1 MAYNK
6 FITQDGIVA
15 LDLTED
21 TITAE
26 TLEKGITAHDK
37 YGVLIVGTM
46 ESEEVA
52 EYDGSVVIEDAV
64 KTVTITVNSEYS
76 EAPYKSSVYIKLGS
90 KPTSDNDYDITVS
103 GGETITAQ
111 TFTVAPVAYLWSGYN
126 AGSTGYKINNGSL
139 NSLSSDSSWETA
151 TEIQLSDGDTITLV
165 SCALD

>member
-6 FITQDGIVA
+6 FITQDGVVA

-52 EYDGSVVIEDAV
+52 EYDGSVVIENAV
-64 KTVTITVNSEYS
+64 KLISFTIESTAYQAEEGMTWAEWLTTDYNTNSYTENLLDGTQTVFIEPYGEIQGYGVAYDNSFV
-76 EAPYKSSVYIKLGS
+76 SVEDVIVEDRAYTKKLGS
-90 KPTSDNDYDITVS
+90 HI
-103 GGETITAQ
+103 
-111 TFTVAPVAYLWSGYN
+111 
-126 AGSTGYKINNGSL
+126 
-139 NSLSSDSSWETA
+139 
-151 TEIQLSDGDTITLV
+151 
-165 SCALD
+165 

>member
-6 FITQDGIVA
+6 FITQDGVVA

-37 YGVLIVGTM
+37 HGMLIVGTM

-64 KTVTITVNSEYS
+64 KLISFTIDGTSYQAEEGMTWAEWLTTDYNKNSYTENLLDGTQTVFIESYGITKGYGVAYDNSFV
-76 EAPYKSSVYIKLGS
+76 SVEDVIVADRAYTKKLGS
-90 KPTSDNDYDITVS
+90 H
-103 GGETITAQ
+103 
-111 TFTVAPVAYLWSGYN
+111 L
-126 AGSTGYKINNGSL
+126 
-139 NSLSSDSSWETA
+139 
-151 TEIQLSDGDTITLV
+151 
-165 SCALD
+165 